1 MFKPLL
7 TSVLAHLRI
16 AQAKVGPA
24 VMVSGLA
31 PGGAA
36 EQCAAIKVGDELLSV
51 DVVGVRDRDGGP
63 TQARARATCGATG
76 RRRRR
81 RRRSYIFVFFRDFA
95 TAERQIV

>member
-51 DVVGVRDRDGGP
+51 DGVGVRDREIP
-63 TQARARATCGATG
+63 ARCSEEEMLLCCYRLQAL
-76 RRRRR
+76 
-81 RRRSYIFVFFRDFA
+81 
-95 TAERQIV
+95 EH